1 MENIASSFATPKEK
15 DKEEGTVILTGDQEE
30 VKPKPETSAPTD
42 SLKEAEEEKTV
53 SESERKAT
61 LEEKPQTE
69 EELHEGI
76 LEETGGIS
84 DTCVSSEKPAP
95 AQLIQQ
101 GVSFLSGLAKTLQS
115 PKATRELVDSLIEE
129 DKETGQTTLR
139 IPVPDKESVT
149 NLLNAIG
156 KLFS

>member
-1 MENIASSFATPKEK
+1 M
-15 DKEEGTVILTGDQEE
+15 
-30 VKPKPETSAPTD
+30 
-42 SLKEAEEEKTV
+42 
-53 SESERKAT
+53 
-61 LEEKPQTE
+61 
-69 EELHEGI
+69 
-76 LEETGGIS
+76 GGIS